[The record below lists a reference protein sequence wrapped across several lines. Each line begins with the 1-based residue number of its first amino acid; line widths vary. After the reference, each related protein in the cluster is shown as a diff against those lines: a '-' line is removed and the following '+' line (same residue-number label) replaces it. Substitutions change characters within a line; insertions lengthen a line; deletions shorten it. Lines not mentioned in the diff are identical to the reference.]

1 MDRRAVPEDEAPRRA
16 HTWQMGGAGFFREGD
31 FWTLSFEDRVVR
43 VKDAKG
49 TRYIA
54 GLLSKQGEEI
64 HVLDVAELDR
74 RHIAPSGREE
84 LLDGSARA
92 SYKARIERL
101 EDDIAQAE
109 GSGDI
114 VAAERARDERDAIVR
129 ELTRAYGLGGRPRRA
144 SGDPIERARKAVT
157 ERIRTTISHI
167 EKTHPELGGHLRRSI
182 RTGTFCSYAPEAP
195 VDWDLE
201 PATTSVSTSDGAI
214 RVIVVDDHPL
224 WRGTLRQVLEHDG
237 FATIVGEASDGE
249 EAVEIARRLQPDVVL
264 MDLHLPGMNGIEAT
278 RALMDAWP
286 QAKVLVLSSSDVR
299 TELVEAVAAGASG
312 YVLKT
317 ADAAEITA
325 AVSRIAAG
333 EALFAPAVSRMVLA
347 ELRDRVPALPAGVVT
362 FLLTD
367 IEDSSRLWDT
377 HPRAMETAL
386 ERHDAVVAEAVKENG
401 GVLIRSKGEGDST
414 FAVFARA
421 SDAVVAAHQIQQA
434 ISGEAWP
441 ARIVLRVRAGV
452 HTGEAQARDNNY
464 FGTTVNRAARIR
476 ALAAGGQVF
485 MSETTASVVAEN
497 LPEGTHLVEAGMRR
511 LRGISRAERVFEL
524 AGGSEGSAAGGS
536 AGNGRKARAVRAAG
550 VRKTR
555 KEVGKP

>member
-1 MDRRAVPEDEAPRRA
+1 MDRRAVPEDNDPRRA
-16 HTWQMGGAGFFREGD
+16 HTWLMGAAGFFLEGD

-54 GLLSKQGEEI
+54 RLLSKQGDEV

-167 EKTHPELGGHLRRSI
+167 ETVHPPLGSHLRRSV
-182 RTGTFCSYAPEAP
+182 RTGTFCSYAPESP

-201 PATTSVSTSDGAI
+201 PATTSGSTSDAAI
-214 RVIVVDDHPL
+214 RVLIVDDHPL

-237 FATIVGEASDGE
+237 FATIVGEASDGA
-249 EAVEIARRLQPDVVL
+249 EAVEIARRLPPDVVL
-264 MDLHLPGMNGIEAT
+264 MDLHLPGMDGIEAT
-278 RALMDAWP
+278 RALMEVCP

-299 TELVEAVAAGASG
+299 TELVQAVAAGASG
-312 YVLKT
+312 YLVKT
-317 ADAAEITA
+317 ADATEVTD
-325 AVSRIAAG
+325 AVRRIAAG
-333 EALFAPAVSRMVLA
+333 EALFAPAVSRAVLA
-347 ELRDRVPALPAGVVT
+347 ELRDRLPALPEGVVT

-367 IEDSSRLWDT
+367 IEDSSRLWDA
-377 HPRAMETAL
+377 HPRNMETAL
-386 ERHDAVVAEAVKENG
+386 ERHDAVVAEAVKNNG

-414 FAVFARA
+414 FSVFVRA

-434 ISGEAWP
+434 ISCEAWP
-441 ARIVLRVRAGV
+441 AGIVMRVRAGM
-452 HTGEAQARDNNY
+452 HTGEAQARDNDY
-464 FGTTVNRAARIR
+464 FGATVNRAARIR

-485 MSETTASVVAEN
+485 VSATTASVVAEN
-497 LPEGTHLVEAGMRR
+497 LPDGTHLVETGMRR
-511 LRGISRAERVFEL
+511 LRGIARAEHVFEL
-524 AGGSEGSAAGGS
+524 AGGSEGTAARGP
-536 AGNGRKARAVRAAG
+536 AGNRRRARAVREAG
-550 VRKTR
+550 ARKTR
-555 KEVGKP
+555 VVGEP